1 MEKRKRRNYT
11 AVKAQGAEG
20 VHHLLRAVLLKT
32 TATSGRQLE
41 TKIGHCDSHSLPD

>member
-1 MEKRKRRNYT
+1 MEKRKRNYT

-32 TATSGRQLE
+32 TAVSGSQLE